1 MLGCHRGDSGGP
13 GVLPVVAV
21 EGVLVSWKKEGQE
34 DGRQGSLV
42 QHEGSVVLSRRQHLE
57 GGELAGGGCSPSLGV
72 LAWEARVGSL
82 WDFGGGQV
90 LT

>member
-13 GVLPVVAV
+13 GVLTVVAV

-42 QHEGSVVLSRRQHLE
+42 QHEGSVVLLRRQHLE
-57 GGELAGGGCSPSLGV
+57 GGSWLEEDAARALGCLPGKRGWAPSGTLV
-72 LAWEARVGSL
+72 EARC
-82 WDFGGGQV
+82 
-90 LT
+90 